1 MAQGPLTEG
10 PVRPRCPGTA
20 ATPSKCPA
28 MAPRDEMAPGPVFCL
43 VPRKATATPWV
54 SK

>member
-1 MAQGPLTEG
+1 MAQVPSQRGLSGLGVLAPL
-10 PVRPRCPGTA
+10 PPFP
-20 ATPSKCPA
+20 KCPV

-43 VPRKATATPWV
+43 VPRKAAATPWV